1 MAGIERRQ
9 KTPWHLWLVGAL
21 SLLWNG
27 FGTFDLVMT
36 ITRGAEY
43 LRSAGMSEATIAWFQ
58 SLPTWMYVPWAVGV
72 CGGVIA
78 ALYLLLRRRAAV
90 AAYAFSLAGA
100 VGSNLVQKFGL
111 VGAVPQAEGAMAFMP
126 YVIIALAVAQWF
138 YAWRMAK
145 RLVLI

>member
-9 KTPWHLWLVGAL
+9 QTPWHLWLLGGL

-43 LRSAGMSEATIAWFQ
+43 LRKSGLSEASIIWFQ
-58 SLPTWMYVPWAVGV
+58 TMPQWMYVPWALGV
-72 CGGVIA
+72 VGGVIA
-78 ALYLLLRRRAAV
+78 ALYLLLRSRGAV
-90 AAYAFSLAGA
+90 AAYALSLAGA

-111 VGAVPQAEGAMAFMP
+111 AGSMPQAEGFMAYFP
-126 YVIIALAVAQWF
+126 YVIIALAVLQWF

-145 RLVLI
+145 RSVLV